1 MRRASKRISKTI
13 TYEVKNSSGS
23 SNDDE
28 PVVKSKKKV
37 KQSPSASKI
46 SKTKTVDSSDDEPV
60 IKSKK
65 KDVQSPSSSKN
76 DSDGSSSDSS
86 VGGNFK
92 TTDKIDSISFFEKL
106 TNVSNSNNDSLN
118 VPKSLSDSEDSDLE
132 DVPIET
138 KQETN
143 NDVFREIEDYQ
154 KRLDDAKQ
162 KMMNFNQKLTPNEQL
177 LDVKELLKMGETGVD
192 ESNQI
197 SDTDEEVDSEFEEV
211 EHAVDKPS
219 TSVPEQGVQITV
231 EIPNQSSSKT
241 KKEVD
246 MMAVI
251 KRKINRVKKE
261 YQVYIHRVHLLC
273 WIAHGN
279 FVNTILNNEN
289 LLGLALSLIPGEK
302 CYPDGRITL
311 VYLEQITKWYSK
323 IFKIKPEPN
332 NRTIQEILKDLPLD
346 KSLKIDISRKEAS
359 SRKNHVLIFVCMLRA
374 LGIQCRLVLS
384 FRVTS
389 LRPPQ
394 SELCSLSTKK
404 QELSKKVENK
414 EMKKLDT
421 ALQDLNKKKKLKT
434 TKLLGC
440 AKKSIFFE
448 DKSKTSKLPNIP
460 QVDGANDISPNVP
473 QRRQTRGMVQKA
485 KPVKIKINDKDASSG
500 DEFQKEKT
508 VSKAPRKSLSDL
520 LKKSTLHK
528 KVETKARSKSAS
540 ESTKRISHKSLP
552 NEGKP
557 LEALSTN
564 KRAKSRSLTPEVS
577 SDQKSKNEKKMDEH
591 NAQRKS
597 LASTSVISTKKSL
610 NNAKTPVQS
619 PKMSKESNPRK
630 TKVPQKNTKD
640 QKPLTNEEKLLK
652 AQGSKPQKSLTN
664 EEKLLKAQGLKP
676 RSKSASN
683 VKSIITS
690 KKQTKSQK
698 PLTNEDKLLK
708 AQGIKPRSKSASN
721 LKSPFFD
728 NGISKSPSKHLAAK
742 DSTRLRVAK
751 TKNLPKALSDDD
763 SEYLS
768 DEAIPKKKKKSGSD
782 DEFDIKTKNKIKS
795 KVDQLKNRI
804 DRRVLSTDDDENDKD
819 KKNKKV
825 GNDVWVEVFVEEEE
839 KWISVDVIKGQVHCV
854 QELHSRATQPV
865 IYVVAWNN
873 NGTLKDVTSRYSKN
887 WNTVTRKLRDDPA
900 WWKQTLKPYQEKKN
914 AREKE
919 EDEELARQQLDQPL
933 PTAISEYKN
942 HPLYALKRHLLKFEA
957 IYPPDAPTLGFVRNE
972 PVYAREVVHT
982 LHSRE
987 IWVKQARVVKPFEK
1001 PYKIVKARPKYDR
1014 LTGTVTTDI
1023 PLEIFGI
1030 WQTKDYEPPVAEN
1043 GTVPRNAYGNVEL
1056 FKKCM
1061 LPIGTV
1067 HLQLPGLN
1075 KVAKKLKIDCAPAV
1089 IGFDYHSGSCHPT
1102 FDGFVVCEEFKDV
1115 LIEAWEQDQIETEK
1129 RAREKIE
1136 KRVYGNWRRIIKGLY
1151 IRERLQQ
1158 RYDFGRDKEHEPPAG
1173 TAKKKGSLKV
1183 AERKRRICSDT
1194 SDN

>member
-1 MRRASKRISKTI
+1 MRRASKRVSKTVK
-13 TYEVKNSSGS
+13 YEEKNSSDS
-23 SNDDE
+23 SDDDE

-37 KQSPSASKI
+37 SPSAPKI
-46 SKTKTVDSSDDEPV
+46 SKTKTVEFLDDEPV
-60 IKSKK
+60 INTKK
-65 KDVQSPSSSKN
+65 KHVQSPSSSKN
-76 DSDGSSSDSS
+76 EDDGSSSDSS

-92 TTDKIDSISFFEKL
+92 TTDNIDSISFFEKS
-106 TNVSNSNNDSLN
+106 NVSNTKNDSLDI
-118 VPKSLSDSEDSDLE
+118 PKALSDSEDSDLE
-132 DVPIET
+132 DVPVKT
-138 KQETN
+138 KEEVK

-162 KMMNFNQKLTPNEQL
+162 KMMNFNKKLTPNEQL

-192 ESNQI
+192 ESSQI
-197 SDTDEEVDSEFEEV
+197 FDTDEEVDSEFEEV

-219 TSVPEQGVQITV
+219 TSTSVPEQGVQITV
-231 EIPNQSSSKT
+231 EIPNQSRSKS

-261 YQVYIHRVHLLC
+261 HQVYIHRVHLLC

-279 FVNTILNNEN
+279 YVNTILNNEN

-311 VYLEQITKWYSK
+311 AYLEQITKWYSK
-323 IFKIKPEPN
+323 IFKIKPEPE

-346 KSLKIDISRKEAS
+346 RALKLDISRKEAS

-384 FRVTS
+384 FRVVP
-389 LRPPQ
+389 LRPLQ

-404 QELSKKVENK
+404 QELPKKVENK
-414 EMKKLDT
+414 EIKKLNN
-421 ALQDLNKKKKLKT
+421 ALKDLNKKKNLKT
-434 TKLLGC
+434 KSLSV
-440 AKKSIFFE
+440 KKSIFFE
-448 DKSKTSKLPNIP
+448 DKSKSSELPKIP
-460 QVDGANDISPNVP
+460 QVDGANDITPNIA
-473 QRRQTRGMVQKA
+473 QTRQTRGMSKNS
-485 KPVKIKINDKDASSG
+485 KPIKIQINDVSSG
-500 DEFQKEKT
+500 DEFQEEKKT
-508 VSKAPRKSLSDL
+508 AKAPRKSLSDL
-520 LKKSTLHK
+520 LKKRTPDKK
-528 KVETKARSKSAS
+528 KVDTKTRSKSAS
-540 ESTKRISHKSLP
+540 ESTKKTNRTLTP
-552 NEGKP
+552 NQSKL
-557 LEALSTN
+557 LETSSTN
-564 KRAKSRSLTPEVS
+564 KRAKTRSLTPEVS
-577 SDQKSKNEKKMDEH
+577 KPEEKLEERK
-591 NAQRKS
+591 ARRKS
-597 LASTSVISTKKSL
+597 PATNLEAKKSL
-610 NNAKTPVQS
+610 NNEKTPTR
-619 PKMSKESNPRK
+619 KISKDSKSHR
-630 TKVPQKNTKD
+630 TTVTQKQMKEQT
-640 QKPLTNEEKLLK
+640 PLTNEEKLLK
-652 AQGSKPQKSLTN
+652 SQGVKPSKLLTN

-683 VKSIITS
+683 VKNTTTS
-690 KKQTKSQK
+690 KKQTTAQK
-698 PLTNEDKLLK
+698 PLTNEEKLLK
-708 AQGIKPRSKSASN
+708 AQGIKTRSKSASN

-728 NGISKSPSKHLAAK
+728 HNTTKSPSKH
-742 DSTRLRVAK
+742 VA
-751 TKNLPKALSDDD
+751 PKISIRPRTNKMKKLSEPLSDDD

-768 DEAIPKKKKKSGSD
+768 DEAIPKKKKKSSSD
-782 DEFDIKTKNKIKS
+782 DEFDIETKNKIKS
-795 KVDQLKNRI
+795 KVNQLKKSM
-804 DRRVLSTDDDENDKD
+804 DRRVLSTDDDEDDKD
-819 KKNKKV
+819 KKKKRV
-825 GNDVWVEVFVEEEE
+825 GNDIWVEVFVEEEE
-839 KWISVDVIKGQVHCV
+839 KWISVDVVKGQVHCV
-854 QELHSRATQPV
+854 QELHTRATQPV

-887 WNTVTRKLRDDPA
+887 WNTVTRKLRDDPT
-900 WWKQTLKPYQEKKN
+900 WWNRTLKPYQEKKN

-957 IYPPDAPTLGFVRNE
+957 IYPPDSPTLGFVRNE
-972 PVYAREVVHT
+972 PVYARECVHT

-1043 GTVPRNAYGNVEL
+1043 GVVPRNAYGNVEL
-1056 FKKCM
+1056 FKMCM

-1089 IGFDYHSGSCHPT
+1089 VGFDYHSGSCHPT

-1115 LIEAWEQDQIETEK
+1115 LLEAWEQDQIETEK

-1136 KRVYGNWRRIIKGLY
+1136 KRVYGNWRRIIKGLF
-1151 IRERLQQ
+1151 IRERLQK
-1158 RYDFGRDKEHEPPAG
+1158 RYDFGGDKEDEPPAG
-1173 TAKKKGSLKV
+1173 TSKKKGSLKV